1 MIWYKEP
8 VKNDVAVTLLNKV
21 ITVSVL
27 WLETKRTKEVT
38 YISKD

>member
-21 ITVSVL
+21 ITVSEL